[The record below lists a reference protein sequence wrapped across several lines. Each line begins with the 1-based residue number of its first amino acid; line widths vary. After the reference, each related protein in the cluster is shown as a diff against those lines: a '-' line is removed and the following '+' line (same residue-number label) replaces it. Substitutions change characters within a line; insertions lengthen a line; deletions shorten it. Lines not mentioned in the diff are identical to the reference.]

1 LKSYRAHIVH
11 TMETYVDFIAEDGEE
26 DPDLLVWELVALIP
40 ENDWDNLGLEID
52 TWEVEDGD

>member
-1 LKSYRAHIVH
+1 
-11 TMETYVDFIAEDGEE
+11 METYVDFIAEDGEE